1 MCLAYSFIV
10 QYTAFLVRRGNAFQR
25 AISLLDT
32 NYTSYRARIIQEKE
46 KRNKASTIME
56 KMDQYTVKHGYYE
69 FQGTSCFSSL

>member
-10 QYTAFLVRRGNAFQR
+10 QYIAFLVRRDNAFHR

-46 KRNKASTIME
+46 KRNKTSNIME
-56 KMDQYTVKHGYYE
+56 KMDQFNRKKSTPWE
-69 FQGTSCFSSL
+69 T